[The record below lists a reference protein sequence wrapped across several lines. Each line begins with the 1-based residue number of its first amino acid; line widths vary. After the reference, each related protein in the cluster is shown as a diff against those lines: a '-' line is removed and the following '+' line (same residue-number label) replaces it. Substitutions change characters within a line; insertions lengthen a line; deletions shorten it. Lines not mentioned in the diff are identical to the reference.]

1 MLQAGTQGWTWSD
14 AIIFIVVIAS
24 LQLAM
29 FWLLTTVFLG
39 MITEG
44 DRCPVCDGD
53 THAVERN
60 GWWRVI
66 SFGERNR
73 RSWCVTCGWEGLL
86 RRSDAWVAR
95 ERERRRAWRQAHT
108 ARTDA
113 ARARLR
119 TQSQNQTRSGH

>member
-1 MLQAGTQGWTWSD
+1 MVDVGATGWTRSD

-29 FWLLTTVFLG
+29 FWLLTKVFLG

-73 RSWCVTCGWEGLL
+73 RSWCVACGWEGLL

-95 ERERRRAWRQAHT
+95 ERERRRAWRQANS
-108 ARTDA
+108 ARTES

-119 TQSQNQTRSGH
+119 TSNQTRSGR